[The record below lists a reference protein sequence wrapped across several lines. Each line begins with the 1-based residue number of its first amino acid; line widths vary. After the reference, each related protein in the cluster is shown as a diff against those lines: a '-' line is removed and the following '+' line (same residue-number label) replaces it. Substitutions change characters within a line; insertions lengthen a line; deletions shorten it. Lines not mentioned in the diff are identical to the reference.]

1 MLHWG
6 SFSRKHFDFQL
17 SSLAFISQPEC
28 EGLTTLDL
36 SLRESAE
43 ENKNTDTVNKNVIK
57 VLVQSVPRSG
67 GGSVVP
73 DPQARARP
81 AEWKFH

>member
-17 SSLAFISQPEC
+17 SSLTFISRPEC

-36 SLRESAE
+36 SLRGSAE

-57 VLVQSVPRSG
+57 VLVQSVP
-67 GGSVVP
+67 
-73 DPQARARP
+73 
-81 AEWKFH
+81 